1 MHAAAPPSAQRRAL
15 MPCLPLMSTP
25 HPLSATSYAA
35 RIAFVVELA
44 ERLHSYGTTA
54 QRLEAAVSAVA
65 QKLRL
70 ECEPWSNPTGLI
82 LTFSDPNRPL
92 GDSDTTR
99 VIRLPPGENDLYRL
113 SETDRIAEEVM
124 AGRLDL
130 AAGHAAL
137 EALDRPRSHRWRAMQ
152 VFAYGLAAGA
162 VAALLRLPWL
172 DIAVAATNGL
182 MIGLLVD
189 VSGQRPRLREALE
202 AIAGMF
208 AAAATVL
215 VANFIAPLN
224 QNTVIIASLIVLL
237 PGMALTNAVNELT
250 SQHLVSG
257 TARFAGAVTTVVKL
271 AVGTVIGLYLADL
284 AGLQP
289 AVRALRQQA
298 AWVEW
303 VGLAV
308 ASYAFAVLFRA
319 HRSDYPKV
327 MLAAAG
333 GYLISRFAGLAWGS
347 PAGIFL
353 AALVMTAVGNA
364 YARWGNR
371 PGAIIRVPGI
381 ILLVPGSVSLRG
393 LLSMLQ
399 QQDVNVGQDA
409 VLAVTNILLA
419 LIAGLI
425 FGNLLLPSRRNL

>member
-1 MHAAAPPSAQRRAL
+1 
-15 MPCLPLMSTP
+15 MSTP
-25 HPLSATSYAA
+25 HPLSAASYAA

-54 QRLEAAVSAVA
+54 QRLEGAVSSVA

-137 EALDRPRSHRWRAMQ
+137 ETLDRPRSLRWRSMQ
-152 VFAYGLAAGA
+152 VLAYGLAAGA
-162 VAALLRLPWL
+162 VASLLRLPWL
-172 DIAVAATNGL
+172 DIGVASINGL

-189 VSGQRPRLREALE
+189 ISGRRPRLREALE

-208 AAAATVL
+208 AALTVLL

-237 PGMALTNAVNELT
+237 PGLALTNAVNELT

-284 AGLQP
+284 VGLEP
-289 AVRALRQQA
+289 VVRASRPQA
-298 AWVEW
+298 PWVEW
-303 VGLAV
+303 GGLAV

-319 HRSDYPKV
+319 HRGDYLKV
-327 MLAAAG
+327 MVAAAG
-333 GYLISRFAGLAWGS
+333 GYLISRFVGLAWGS

-353 AALVMTAVGNA
+353 AALVMTALGNA

-393 LLSMLQ
+393 LLTMIQ

-409 VLAVTNILLA
+409 VLAVLNILLA

-425 FGNLLLPSRRNL
+425 FGNLLLPARRNL